1 MTILRTF
8 PLSERARAILDSWLE
23 YNRIYRLL
31 GLVAVL
37 LAIGCSTGAETK
49 TRIQKDV
56 SGAHSED
63 LAQGYL
69 AAKTSLEH
77 INKFVKSGAFSGS
90 GASFMIK
97 IRGEVVN
104 KDNVNQ
110 YLGKFQRQFSVYEEA
125 IMERGFADVTGKY
138 QGEATKSCAKSN
150 SLFAGA
156 IQQKLV
162 TGIDIRQEG
171 IDAQFSISLKLEG
184 KDSSIGTG
192 AAIAETAIAVIEPT
206 NSDFYFLGEIRDRT
220 IVLKPDV
227 SVLKTWPGWANPPSQ
242 SDLENCVVKL
252 ERHSTAGAA
261 MAETDELDQEVPVH
275 SYKDGRAAIIA
286 GDYTTAVS
294 ILKPLAKKGNADAQ
308 NTLGYLYAQGW
319 GVERNYEE
327 ALRWY
332 QKAVSQGHAKAQT
345 NLGDLYAD
353 GNGVEQD
360 NAKAASLYLLAAKQ
374 GNANAQVRLGALY
387 DKGVGVQRDYS
398 TAARWYRKAA
408 EQGHPIAQGLLGA
421 MYAKGEGVKQDYS
434 LAMRWYRKSAEQGEP
449 LSQYNLGHMYEHGEG
464 VAPNKAEAI
473 KWYRMAAEKGNLGAK
488 ARLEVLE

>member
-1 MTILRTF
+1 MVF
-8 PLSERARAILDSWLE
+8 SLE

-56 SGAHSED
+56 SGVHSED

-69 AAKTSLEH
+69 AVKTSLEH
-77 INKFVKSGAFSGS
+77 LNKFVKAGAFSGS

-104 KDNVNQ
+104 KDNVNE

-220 IVLKPDV
+220 ILLKPDV

-242 SDLENCVVKL
+242 SDLELCVVKL

-261 MAETDELDQEVPVH
+261 MAETDELNHEVLVH
-275 SYKDGRAAIIA
+275 SFKDGRAAIIA
-286 GDYTTAVS
+286 EDYTTAVS
-294 ILKPLAKKGNADAQ
+294 ILKPLAKKGDADAQ
-308 NTLGYLYAQGW
+308 NALGYLYAQGL
-319 GVERNYEE
+319 GVERDYEE
-327 ALRWY
+327 ARRWY
-332 QKAVSQGHAKAQT
+332 QKAVSQGHAKAQG
-345 NLGDLYAD
+345 NLGGLYAA
-353 GNGVEQD
+353 GKGVEQD
-360 NAKAASLYLLAAKQ
+360 NAKAASLFLLSAKQ
-374 GNANAQVRLGALY
+374 GNANAQVRLGFLY
-387 DKGVGVQRDYS
+387 SKGLGVQRDYS
-398 TAARWYRKAA
+398 AAARWHRKAA

-421 MYAKGEGVKQDYS
+421 MYAKGQGVKQDYS
-434 LAMRWYRKSAEQGEP
+434 LAMKWYRKSADQGES

-473 KWYRMAAEKGNLGAK
+473 KWYRMAAEKGHLGAK